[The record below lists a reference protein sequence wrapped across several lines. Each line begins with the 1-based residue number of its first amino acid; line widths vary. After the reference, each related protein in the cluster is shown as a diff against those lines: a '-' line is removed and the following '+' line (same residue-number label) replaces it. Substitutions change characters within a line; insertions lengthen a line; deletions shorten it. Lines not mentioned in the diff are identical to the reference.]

1 MIMMTRRHYSK
12 EFKEEAV
19 GLVLREGRSAK
30 EVALE
35 LGLHPSMVARWKRE
49 HLEQMNQDA
58 PSLNGRLKP
67 SELEA
72 ENQRL
77 RRELQKAKEQ
87 RDILKKAVGIFSQP
101 PNRSTDS

>member
-1 MIMMTRRHYSK
+1 MIMTTRKRYSK
-12 EFKEEAV
+12 EFKDEAV
-19 GLVLREGRSAK
+19 GLILRDGRSAK

-58 PSLNGRLKP
+58 PSLKGRLKP
-67 SELEA
+67 SDIEA
-72 ENQRL
+72 ENQKL
-77 RRELQKAKEQ
+77 RRELQKVREQ

-101 PNRSTDS
+101 PNRPTGS